1 MVRTLSTFSP
11 FSDIDPKRVAGNVA
25 VVALHVLVFA
35 LLMMPS
41 RWDPPAKPEPVSTTQ
56 IDFPPIP
63 PPPVTITTP
72 PPPTVVTVQPR
83 PVPVDP
89 PQRIVPDLPP
99 VDTAPVFET
108 GEIAALPVDDAGP
121 PVNTFDTGPQLATL
135 AYLANP
141 APRYPRLALRAG
153 DEGRVL
159 LRVLVDE
166 RGQPVEVTIE
176 RSSGH
181 RELDRAAREKVLA
194 EWRFHPAQ
202 RDGVPVS
209 AYALVPVDFS
219 LP

>member
-1 MVRTLSTFSP
+1 MIRTLPTFHP

-25 VVALHVLVFA
+25 VVALHVVVFA

-41 RWDPPAKPEPVSTTQ
+41 RWEPPAKPEPVSTTQ
-56 IDFPPIP
+56 VDFKPLPPPPIP
-63 PPPVTITTP
+63 PTP
-72 PPPTVVTVQPR
+72 PPPEIVREVRPQPTPVQPT
-83 PVPVDP
+83 
-89 PQRIVPDLPP
+89 QRVVPDLPP
-99 VDTAPVFET
+99 ADTAPVFET

-121 PVNTFDTGPQLATL
+121 PENTFDTGPQLATL

-141 APRYPRLALRAG
+141 APRYPRLSLRAG

-159 LRVLVDE
+159 LRVLVDAQG
-166 RGQPVEVTIE
+166 RPAEVTIE

-194 EWRFHPAQ
+194 DWRFHPAQ
-202 RDGVPVS
+202 RDGVPVP